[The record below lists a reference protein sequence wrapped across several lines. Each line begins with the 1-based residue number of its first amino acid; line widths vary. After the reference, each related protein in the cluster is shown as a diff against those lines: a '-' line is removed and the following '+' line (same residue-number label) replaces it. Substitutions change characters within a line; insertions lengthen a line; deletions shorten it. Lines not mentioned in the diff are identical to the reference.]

1 MSRATPEYRAAL
13 RTALNTPP
21 QELGYGLS
29 VWSLARLN
37 AHLKKLT
44 QIGFSEDQLG
54 RIVHAEG
61 FSFQRPKLTIKGK
74 RDEVAYT
81 RAAAKL
87 KTIKNAISD
96 DAKEVLI
103 YQDEM
108 EIHRHPALTRM
119 WALLGQQPEIP
130 APGKN
135 EKKVVYGCGLQNRQ
149 ADLHHCGLKV
159 RREFLAFLIVLVPQ
173 DNNMGERDIRSM
185 AATRADGGMN
195 RTQAKADAFANRHSL
210 RAAKHRHGNQSH
222 DA

>member
-1 MSRATPEYRAAL
+1 MALPDCDRERRREKCRERLPSIAL

-61 FSFQRPKLTIKGK
+61 FSFQRPKHTIKGK

-87 KTIKNAISD
+87 KTIK
-96 DAKEVLI
+96 K
-103 YQDEM
+103 
-108 EIHRHPALTRM
+108 R
-119 WALLGQQPEIP
+119 
-130 APGKN
+130 
-135 EKKVVYGCGLQNRQ
+135 
-149 ADLHHCGLKV
+149 DL
-159 RREFLAFLIVLVPQ
+159 RRRK
-173 DNNMGERDIRSM
+173 G
-185 AATRADGGMN
+185 
-195 RTQAKADAFANRHSL
+195 SL
-210 RAAKHRHGNQSH
+210 DLSG
-222 DA
+222 